1 VCQCD
6 CARYWFHKNLDKD
19 CLPVGLVF
27 RRVIS
32 DIVHKW
38 PGRGLQGLQ
47 LLQVGVSLP
56 TEDIME
62 LHVHVDTVNL
72 TTDDVSPHNIRSHNK
87 HVYIAS
93 LYVSLQMCIDE
104 HLPTKWSL
112 ATEFVAFVP
121 QQQRQQ

>member
-1 VCQCD
+1 M
-6 CARYWFHKNLDKD
+6 
-19 CLPVGLVF
+19 GLVF